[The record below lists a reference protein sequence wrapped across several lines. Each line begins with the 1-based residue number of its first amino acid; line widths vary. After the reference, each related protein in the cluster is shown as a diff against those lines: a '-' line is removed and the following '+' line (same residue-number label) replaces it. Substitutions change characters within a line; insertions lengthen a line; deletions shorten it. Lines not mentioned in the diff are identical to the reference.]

1 MPELPDLEVFSLN
14 LNKKLAGRKLDNIN
28 ILKNARKNLP
38 SARIKKALEKQ
49 KLSKVYREGKELHF
63 RFDNN
68 NVLGIHLML
77 KGQLHWF
84 NKKNDQKFTLV
95 EMYFGNIGVAMTDY
109 QRSAR
114 ITLNPEATTIPDAM
128 STDANLDFWKKTLQS
143 KARIKNLLL
152 DQKIV
157 RGIGNAYADE
167 ILWQAGI
174 SPFSIANKIPALR
187 VKKLA
192 SAIKKVLKHAVRQ
205 IRKADPGII
214 GGEIRSFL
222 SVHHGKK
229 KFSPTGALIRKKSIG
244 GRKTYYTGEQE
255 LYT

>member
-84 NKKNDQKFTLV
+84 NKKK
-95 EMYFGNIGVAMTDY
+95 
-109 QRSAR
+109 
-114 ITLNPEATTIPDAM
+114 
-128 STDANLDFWKKTLQS
+128 
-143 KARIKNLLL
+143 
-152 DQKIV
+152 
-157 RGIGNAYADE
+157 
-167 ILWQAGI
+167 
-174 SPFSIANKIPALR
+174 
-187 VKKLA
+187 
-192 SAIKKVLKHAVRQ
+192 
-205 IRKADPGII
+205 
-214 GGEIRSFL
+214 
-222 SVHHGKK
+222 
-229 KFSPTGALIRKKSIG
+229 
-244 GRKTYYTGEQE
+244 
-255 LYT
+255 